1 MAESPQTQKVT
12 KRKPLTR
19 PKVRAQVIAWMIEGV
34 SDSEIA
40 RRVEMSR
47 EAVYHFRQRHQAE
60 IVPVAA
66 EIERQ
71 IVDYAIASKVNRIRE
86 LDALYTEIRSW
97 LGEHSLSE
105 KTYSEGGGVTIKLRS
120 DAVAALRG
128 LMRDAASELDQ
139 LPRGNNINIDNRT
152 QILIRQVD
160 GYDPSALG

>member
-1 MAESPQTQKVT
+1 MAESSQTKKVT
-12 KRKPLTR
+12 KRPLSR
-19 PKVRAQVIAWMIEGV
+19 PRVRADVITWMIEGIP
-34 SDSEIA
+34 DAEIA
-40 RRVEMSR
+40 RRIGASR
-47 EAVYHFRQRHQAE
+47 EAVYHFRKRHPE
-60 IVPVAA
+60 VIEPVAA

-86 LDALYTEIRSW
+86 LDALYQEIRSW

-139 LPRGNNINIDNRT
+139 LPRGNNINIDNRSVT
-152 QILIRQVD
+152 LVRYIESE
-160 GYDPSALG
+160 G